1 MNKDEIQFLMNS
13 GFSIAEIMN
22 MSKGEAVTPANVT
35 HDESSLQLNEA
46 SVNVPDAP
54 PVTPSPAADPVSAPA
69 DSLSNPP
76 VSNQPAAA
84 SGNDFAETF
93 NEMMNDMKNVF
104 QQQLGAIQ
112 AANIRNA
119 VQTEEQQKT
128 PEDLIANIIHPT
140 MKERKGR
147 TNVS

>member
-1 MNKDEIQFLMNS
+1 MTKEEIQFLMNS
-13 GFSIAEIMN
+13 GFSLAEIMN
-22 MSKGEAVTPANVT
+22 MTKGEAVTPAHVT
-35 HDESSLQLNEA
+35 HDESSLEVSA
-46 SVNVPDAP
+46 NVPDAP

-69 DSLSNPP
+69 ETPP
-76 VSNQPAAA
+76 QPAAA
-84 SGNDFAETF
+84 SGSDFAETF
-93 NEMMNDMKNVF
+93 NEMMNDMRNVF

-112 AANIRNA
+112 AANIRSA

>member
-13 GFSIAEIMN
+13 GFSITEIMN
-22 MSKGEAVTPANVT
+22 MSKGEAVTSAHVT
-35 HDESSLQLNEA
+35 QNESSLQLQEA
-46 SVNVPDAP
+46 SANIPDAQ
-54 PVTPSPAADPVSAPA
+54 PVSTPLTAEPVSAPA
-69 DSLSNPP
+69 DSLNSP
-76 VSNQPAAA
+76 VSSQPEAA

-93 NEMMNDMKNVF
+93 NDMMNDMRNVF

>member
-22 MSKGEAVTPANVT
+22 MSKGEAVTPAHVT

-46 SVNVPDAP
+46 SANIPDAQ
-54 PVTPSPAADPVSAPA
+54 PVTPSPADPVSAPA
-69 DSLSNPP
+69 DSLNSP

>member
-1 MNKDEIQFLMNS
+1 MNKEEIQFMLS
-13 GFSIAEIMN
+13 AGFSIAEIMD
-22 MSKGEAVTPANVT
+22 MTKGEAVTPAHVT
-35 HDESSLQLNEA
+35 HDESSLQNA
-46 SVNVPDAP
+46 SVAADAA
-54 PVTPSPAADPVSAPA
+54 PVTPSPAADPVSAPPA
-69 DSLSNPP
+69 DLS
-76 VSNQPAAA
+76 SQPAAA

-93 NEMMNDMKNVF
+93 NEMMNDMRNVF

-128 PEDLIANIIHPT
+128 PEDLIANIIHPQ

>member
-1 MNKDEIQFLMNS
+1 MNKEEIQFMLS
-13 GFSIAEIMN
+13 AGFSIAEIMD
-22 MSKGEAVTPANVT
+22 MTKEGTAVTPAHVT
-35 HDESSLQLNEA
+35 QNESSLQLHDA
-46 SVNVPDAP
+46 SVNGPDAQ
-54 PVTPSPAADPVSAPA
+54 PVTPSPAEPVSAPA
-69 DSLSNPP
+69 DSLNSP
-76 VSNQPAAA
+76 VSSQPEAA
-84 SGNDFAETF
+84 SGSDFAETF
-93 NEMMNDMKNVF
+93 NEMMNDMRNVF

-140 MKERKGR
+140 MKERKER

>member
-1 MNKDEIQFLMNS
+1 MNKEEIQFMLS
-13 GFSIAEIMN
+13 AGFSIAEIMD
-22 MSKGEAVTPANVT
+22 MTKGEAVTPAHVT
-35 HDESSLQLNEA
+35 HDESSLQNA
-46 SVNVPDAP
+46 SVAADAA
-54 PVTPSPAADPVSAPA
+54 PVTPSPAEPVSAPA
-69 DSLSNPP
+69 DLS
-76 VSNQPAAA
+76 SQPAAA

>member
-22 MSKGEAVTPANVT
+22 MTKEGTAVTSAHVT

-46 SVNVPDAP
+46 TANIPVAP
-54 PVTPSPAADPVSAPA
+54 PVSPSPAADPVSAPA
-69 DSLSNPP
+69 DSLNSP
-76 VSNQPAAA
+76 VSNQPAA

-93 NEMMNDMKNVF
+93 NEMMNDMRNVF

-112 AANIRNA
+112 AANIRSA
-119 VQTEEQQKT
+119 VQTDEQQRT

-140 MKERKGR
+140 LKERKV
-147 TNVS
+147 N

>member
-13 GFSIAEIMN
+13 GFTIGEIMN
-22 MSKGEAVTPANVT
+22 MTKEGTAVTPAHVT

-46 SVNVPDAP
+46 AANVPAAP
-54 PVTPSPAADPVSAPA
+54 SVTPSPTADPVSAPA
-69 DSLSNPP
+69 DSLNSP

-93 NEMMNDMKNVF
+93 NEMMNDMRNVF

-112 AANIRNA
+112 AANIRSA
-119 VQTEEQQKT
+119 VQTEEQQRT

-140 MKERKGR
+140 LKERKV
-147 TNVS
+147 N